1 MKPHELRE
9 PSFLAHHSF
18 PASQLHRRLFQSF
31 GKKEGGG
38 WGNGVKVPHKTE
50 TKSLLTYLFDLNK
63 YLREDIAI
71 TDKNTV
77 VYYEVEN
84 KSRRRR

>member
-1 MKPHELRE
+1 MEPREFRE

-18 PASQLHRRLFQSF
+18 PASWLHRRLFQGF

-38 WGNGVKVPHKTE
+38 WGRGVKVPHKTE
-50 TKSLLTYLFDLNK
+50 TKSLLTYLFGLNK
-63 YLREDIAI
+63 YLHEDIAI

-77 VYYEVEN
+77 EYYEVEN